1 MIFCANTPAELL
13 LNINH
18 DLSFKWCASQFNL
31 NRFFAFLMP
40 KNKRLIEYPWE
51 PCRARLSLTAD
62 IQFGSDMVLK
72 PAATRLVPLMG
83 LVRLVEKRKVL
94 SPKMTATSS
103 SSTSPKK
110 SAKQKQRPKHSSI
123 IASDES
129 KSLIPTN
136 ASSDIN
142 AEIAQAV
149 NQYLV
154 RAGFTTSA
162 SVLQDECK
170 RRRIPISDL
179 INDMSA
185 AFDFDASHSDAEA
198 DGQLLEL
205 LHKAQSKS
213 HINSEQAI
221 GSSEVHKDYRN
232 LQKDYHR
239 VVDIASQLINCLE
252 QLSMG
257 NPIPPHLLA
266 SISKRLSGSTEAKS
280 KQYRRMEENR
290 EPISSPVP
298 DRASHNTSK
307 NDKKAKPSGRK
318 AITARSPNPKGSSD
332 DLHCIIAPSEPSL
345 LNRSDSMGNILI
357 PADPSHSS
365 GKTRQHIHTISQG
378 NVVSTT
384 TSVGATNAKIATGS
398 AFHKSQSTN
407 NNFKTFLVPSAADV
421 PISNPSLAINVTN
434 LKNTHKALNLHPTH
448 KYTNSTLSRQPIQH
462 KLKSDTLVDN
472 VTMDFP
478 LEIPSP
484 PSPVA
489 ENLNYTKISN
499 HLVMNPT
506 TRSSTLLL
514 QALRQQLTRAAS
526 LDVSDSYLQRFASKD
541 ILSLRNRKNSVV
553 ATILTQ
559 TEPAPETKEELGRL
573 LNTIASFKTGRKYL
587 MSIGQG
593 KEMLYQVALA
603 LRTKRLIGFAA
614 DHSLAALQ
622 KLSIRSVVQK
632 ELILSGMIE
641 WLLLTYLDGAI
652 QTAGGAISSNQ
663 RPTNF
668 GTEYG
673 IALLMNLC
681 LNNVVSQ
688 STVIRYKDQLLT
700 LLSQLLTSKNIQTI
714 PYVTGTLYCLLGA
727 HSRIRQAARERD
739 LETILTNQMSKAP
752 NLEVQREI
760 GVVLGVLRGELE
772 YDRKKRAAE
781 DEDEEYEDYLEA
793 EIDSTDTLIPCLNEL
808 FGEALL
814 RRKYSNSKVT
824 DSEPVPQGVLK
835 SLKEVEEESVPGT
848 VPTRRAAISV
858 PAPSARSRRSPLP
871 PTKRRTP
878 THSNSATNQQQR
890 RRQPNHKHI
899 SQKSAPNN
907 ASRTNIHNSHGPN
920 LGPRQQTIA
929 DFGNEEPS
937 PLRMVRFQEQGL
949 NRSNSMMSHTTF
961 VLENSKRIPLLVP
974 CGFKEA
980 VVTYTVKGA
989 NKRETNSTECYSIV
1003 INEKSHAPSVPT
1015 EATPMM
1021 SNIKV
1026 GARSTVISKSTPKSS
1041 RKHHLHRAHRAVIH
1055 RQPWKDVDISN
1066 EEYDIYLTEVLKEE
1080 EKTDM
1085 DLPSF
1090 ALDAESKI
1098 AHTRIPEDADIH
1110 EYASIF
1116 GSRPKV
1122 IRTPDNYNQSVD
1134 TASQNQQEPHRLNTT
1149 HY

>member
-1 MIFCANTPAELL
+1 
-13 LNINH
+13 
-18 DLSFKWCASQFNL
+18 
-31 NRFFAFLMP
+31 
-40 KNKRLIEYPWE
+40 
-51 PCRARLSLTAD
+51 
-62 IQFGSDMVLK
+62 
-72 PAATRLVPLMG
+72 
-83 LVRLVEKRKVL
+83 
-94 SPKMTATSS
+94 MTATSS
-103 SSTSPKK
+103 SSTSQKK

-123 IASDES
+123 IANDES
-129 KSLIPTN
+129 KSVKSKD

-142 AEIAQAV
+142 AEIAEAV

-162 SVLQDECK
+162 SALQDECK

-179 INDMSA
+179 INDMTA

-213 HINSEQAI
+213 RINNEQSLD
-221 GSSEVHKDYRN
+221 SSEINKDYHN

-252 QLSMG
+252 QLSKG

-280 KQYRRMEENR
+280 KQYRKMEENH
-290 EPISSPVP
+290 EPLSSPVP
-298 DRASHNTSK
+298 DRAGHNTSK
-307 NDKKAKPSGRK
+307 NDKKNKPLGRK
-318 AITARSPNPKGSSD
+318 AITARFPNTKGSSD
-332 DLHCIIAPSEPSL
+332 DLHHIESSEPSL
-345 LNRSDSMGNILI
+345 LNSSDSMGNILI

-365 GKTRQHIHTISQG
+365 GKTRQHIQTISPG
-378 NVVSTT
+378 NVVSITT
-384 TSVGATNAKIATGS
+384 AIGATNAKIATGS
-398 AFHKSQSTN
+398 AFHKSQN
-407 NNFKTFLVPSAADV
+407 NNFKTFLTASAADV
-421 PISNPSLAINVTN
+421 PISNSSLAINVTN
-434 LKNTHKALNLHPTH
+434 LKNTHRALNLHPTH
-448 KYTNSTLSRQPIQH
+448 KYTNSTLSRQH
-462 KLKSDTLVDN
+462 KIKSDTPEDN
-472 VTMDFP
+472 DTMDYP

-484 PSPVA
+484 LSPVA

-587 MSIGQG
+587 LSIGQG

-652 QTAGGAISSNQ
+652 QTAGGVISSNQ

-668 GTEYG
+668 GMEYG

-714 PYVTGTLYCLLGA
+714 PYITGTLYCLLGA

-772 YDRKKRAAE
+772 YDRKKRTAE

-848 VPTRRAAISV
+848 VPTRRAALSV
-858 PAPSARSRRSPLP
+858 PAPSGRSRRSPLP

-907 ASRTNIHNSHGPN
+907 ASRTNIHNSNGPN

-929 DFGNEEPS
+929 DFGNEEPF

-980 VVTYTVKGA
+980 VVTYALKGI
-989 NKRETNSTECYSIV
+989 NKREANSTECIV
-1003 INEKSHAPSVPT
+1003 INERSHASSVPA
-1015 EATPMM
+1015 EPTPTM

-1026 GARSTVISKSTPKSS
+1026 GASSSVISKSTPKSS
-1041 RKHHLHRAHRAVIH
+1041 RKHHLLRAHRAVIH
-1055 RQPWKDVDISN
+1055 RQPWKDVDINN
-1066 EEYDIYLTEVLKEE
+1066 EEYDIYLTEASKEE
-1080 EKTDM
+1080 EKTDT

-1090 ALDAESKI
+1090 VLDAESKM
-1098 AHTRIPEDADIH
+1098 AHTRIPQDADKH

-1134 TASQNQQEPHRLNTT
+1134 TAPQN
-1149 HY
+1149 